1 MGKKDQII
9 TMLGIVKEVKG
20 GGAMVVLLDNGQTI
34 DCHASGKMKRFNVR
48 IILGDRVEVE
58 ISPYELTKG
67 RISKRLLEN
76 KPTAD
81 QQQ

>member
-1 MGKKDQII
+1 MSKKDKII
-9 TMLGIVKEVKG
+9 TMFGIVKEIKG
-20 GGAMVVLLDNGQTI
+20 GGSILVTLDNGTVI

-58 ISPYELTKG
+58 ISPYDLTKG

-76 KPTAD
+76 KP
-81 QQQ
+81 QQEQN